1 MKKINSAKILSSKK
15 LVINNFNDSALSKET
30 MTKSTSKNMFGTTTM
45 SGFNA
50 TNKSFGETN
59 PLNDKLEKEMS

>member
-1 MKKINSAKILSSKK
+1 
-15 LVINNFNDSALSKET
+15 
-30 MTKSTSKNMFGTTTM
+30 MFGNTTM

-59 PLNDKLEKEMS
+59 PLTEKIEKEMS